1 MDDFW
6 QKWQAYSLTFGP
18 KLAVLRHFLICGRI
32 WRKLKMV
39 TLGQNNNPIA
49 LCFGQIWPFQ
59 FIVKE
64 S

>member
-6 QKWQAYSLTFGP
+6 QKWQAYSLTFGL

-39 TLGQNNNPIA
+39 TLGQNNNPIG